1 MAYCQHN
8 TQNVIQYVCKY
19 MIGSKI
25 DRYSVLDIMIYY
37 HDQCD
42 TTSTDTWRG
51 GYYPHPALAP
61 RNNIIK
67 E

>member
-25 DRYSVLDIMIYY
+25 DRYSVLDIM
-37 HDQCD
+37 
-42 TTSTDTWRG
+42 
-51 GYYPHPALAP
+51 
-61 RNNIIK
+61 NIIMTVGTNHI
-67 E
+67 